1 MPKISLPTINSGYES
16 TEALN
21 QAFADV
27 SEAFDNTLSR
37 DGSSPN
43 SMGADINMENH
54 RILNLPFGVSDGEP
68 VTVGQVAT
76 ISTGYVVQRQEIY
89 DAAGGET
96 VINFTGLVYTP
107 GSNNL
112 GVYKNGVRLFITGDA
127 SGYQETDENTITLG
141 TPLLGTDTIVGVT
154 NEYFGTLTPP
164 VATFIPWS
172 SVVGAPTS
180 ATRDPDWT
188 EVTGKPATFPPSS
201 HTHSANDITGGRL
214 ADIQRGVHVQPSQPA
229 VALAVGDLWF
239 Y

>member
-27 SEAFDNTLSR
+27 AEAFDNTLSR

-43 SMGADINMENH
+43 NMGASINMENN

-68 VTVGQVAT
+68 LTIGQAAT
-76 ISTGYVVQRQEIY
+76 ISTGYVVQRQEVY
-89 DAAGGET
+89 DADGGET
-96 VINFTGLVYTP
+96 VINFTSISYTP

-112 GVYKNGVRLFITGDA
+112 GVYKNGVRLFVNGSA

-141 TPLLGTDTIVGVT
+141 TPLLGTDIIVGVT

-164 VATFIPWS
+164 AATFIPWS
-172 SVVGAPTS
+172 SIVGAPS
-180 ATRDPDWT
+180 YATRDPSWT
-188 EVTGKPATFPPSS
+188 EVTGKPSTFAPSA
-201 HTHSANDITGGRL
+201 HTHAASEITTGRL
-214 ADIQRGVHVQPSQPA
+214 ADQQRGVFVQAAQPTA
-229 VALAVGDLWF
+229 TAVGDLWLF
-239 Y
+239 